1 MQMTWLFYPETVEGL
16 QAMLDTLYNYTEKWK
31 LSVNINKTKIIV
43 FRIGGILSDD
53 EKWYYNGLQLET
65 VNSFTYLGVV
75 LNFNGKSS
83 VAEKHVAEQGR
94 KAVFALIKNTKPFMF
109 NHHTLLSLFDTYIS
123 SVLCY
128 GCEIWGF
135 HNTPDIEKVHV
146 NYCKRILK
154 VKTSTT
160 NIMVY
165 YSKLSIF
172 SNPGKI
178 TGYWI
183 TTRSFPYRGPYRGSG
198 QYGPRLRLRPIWV
211 SLF

>member
-1 MQMTWLFYPETVEGL
+1 M
-16 QAMLDTLYNYTEKWK
+16 
-31 LSVNINKTKIIV
+31 
-43 FRIGGILSDD
+43 
-53 EKWYYNGLQLET
+53 
-65 VNSFTYLGVV
+65 
-75 LNFNGKSS
+75 
-83 VAEKHVAEQGR
+83 AEKHVAEQGR
-94 KAVFALIKNTKPFMF
+94 KAVFALIKNTKPFIF

-123 SVLCY
+123 VLCY

-135 HNTPDIEKVHV
+135 HKAPDIEKVHV

-172 SNPGKI
+172 SNPEKI

-183 TTRSFPYRGPYRGSG
+183 TTRSFPYRGPYRDSG

>member
-1 MQMTWLFYPETVEGL
+1 MQMTWLFFPETAEGL

-31 LSVNINKTKIIV
+31 LSININKTKIVV
-43 FRIGGILSDD
+43 FRNGGILSDD
-53 EKWYYNGLQLET
+53 EKWYYYGSQLET

-83 VAEKHVAEQGR
+83 VAEKLVAEQGR

-123 SVLCY
+123 SALCY

-135 HNTPDIEKVHV
+135 HNAPDIEKVHV
-146 NYCKRILK
+146 NYC
-154 VKTSTT
+154 TT

-183 TTRSFPYRGPYRGSG
+183 TTRSFPYRGPYRDSG